1 MARVRAAFLADADR
15 LAALRWAAAFFAAT
29 LRSVDPFV
37 RAAFLA
43 AAERLEALRF
53 EAAWRDCRDNADFEA
68 DDVLSRFKA
77 LVVARLRLA
86 DAFLVAF
93 FAAGRLRLPSFAV
106 LLLFFAALRFLLLL
120 RLSGT
125 STPARRASDRPMAMA
140 CLADR
145 APCLPW
151 RM

>member
-15 LAALRWAAAFFAAT
+15 LAALRWAAAFFAAA

-53 EAAWRDCRDNADFEA
+53 DAAWRDWRDKADFDA
-68 DDVLSRFKA
+68 DDVLSRFNA
-77 LVVARLRLA
+77 FVVARLRRSE
-86 DAFLVAF
+86 AFLVAF
-93 FAAGRLRLPSFAV
+93 FAAGRLRLLFLAV
-106 LLLFFAALRFLLLL
+106 LLLFFAVLRFLLLL

-125 STPARRASDRPMAMA
+125 STPARRASERPMAMA
-140 CLADR
+140 CLAER
-145 APCLPW
+145 APCLP
-151 RM
+151 